1 MTLWRRV
8 GAWVSGLR
16 VRLVLAFALL
26 GVTTTVAVAGG
37 SYFQAR
43 NVILQQAQDAAV
55 MSLTDQLTKVYP
67 IAQLPPT
74 QDDLE
79 LLAQRLSDR
88 ESFAV
93 VIYRDM
99 RAQGGS
105 ELADPLTPE
114 LRQKVRDG
122 RIAWQ
127 RVSLA
132 GEPALLIGTQ
142 LALDRADGTFRPSG
156 VEVYSVRNLVP
167 EQQSIDQLATRAWL
181 TGGLSLVLA
190 VLLALL
196 SARGVLRPVRDL
208 SRAARRLGEG
218 DLSTRLTVRGADELA
233 DVARTFNDTAGTL
246 ERQVGELRRLESDAR
261 RFVADVSHE
270 LRTPLAAMTAV
281 TDVLDEEAEN
291 LPGDAGRAAR
301 LVSQETQNLTQLV
314 NDLIEI
320 SRFDSGTARLA
331 LDDVDVAA
339 AVTATLRI
347 RGWLDRVR
355 TELPPG
361 IVARLDPR
369 RLDVIVANLVGNAF
383 RHGAEPVSVRLSAD
397 PDWVTIE
404 VADRGPGLDPEV
416 LPHVFDRLYKAD
428 TARTRSEGSGLGL
441 AISWENARLHRHG
454 ERRGVSSR
462 ATAPTAVRC
471 SPSACPA
478 RRWTPEVPGDRPT
491 NGPRAAR
498 RRTASDA
505 ARGGLWGTTQRGHHR
520 SPVDQRPRPGDLA
533 LPARAGR
540 TGAGPPLG
548 QHGPVARRRALA
560 ARGRTAGERTRA
572 GIHQRRPGRARPG
585 HGDGGSRSVG

>member
-1 MTLWRRV
+1 VRFWRS
-8 GAWVSGLR
+8 VSGLR
-16 VRLVLAFALL
+16 VRLLLAFALL
-26 GVTTTVAVAGG
+26 GVTTTAVVASG

-55 MSLTDQLTKVYP
+55 SSLTDQLTKVYP

-74 QDDLE
+74 QDELN

-88 ESFAV
+88 EGSAV

-99 RAQGGS
+99 RSQVGTGPVP
-105 ELADPLTPE
+105 DPLTPQ
-114 LRQKVRDG
+114 LRQDVGDG

-127 RVSLA
+127 RVSLD
-132 GEPALLIGTQ
+132 GQPCLLIGTQ
-142 LALDRADGTFRPSG
+142 LRLDRSDGSSRPSG
-156 VEVYSVRNLVP
+156 LEVYSVRNLVP

-208 SRAARRLGEG
+208 GRAARRLGEG
-218 DLSTRLTVRGADELA
+218 DLTTRLTVRGVDELA

-246 ERQVGELRRLESDAR
+246 ERQVGELRRMESDAR

-281 TDVLDEEAEN
+281 TDVLDEEADH

-301 LVSQETQNLTQLV
+301 LVSQETQNLTHLV
-314 NDLIEI
+314 NDLIEV

-347 RGWLDRVR
+347 RGWADRVR
-355 TELPPG
+355 AELPPNV
-361 IVARLDPR
+361 VARLDPR

-416 LPHVFDRLYKAD
+416 LPHVFDRFYKAD
-428 TARTRSEGSGLGL
+428 TARSRSEGSGLGL

-454 ERRGVSSR
+454 ERRGTLV
-462 ATAPTAVRC
+462 A
-471 SPSACPA
+471 
-478 RRWTPEVPGDRPT
+478 G
-491 NGPRAAR
+491 NGP
-498 RRTASDA
+498 
-505 ARGGLWGTTQRGHHR
+505 
-520 SPVDQRPRPGDLA
+520 
-533 LPARAGR
+533 
-540 TGAGPPLG
+540 
-548 QHGPVARRRALA
+548 
-560 ARGRTAGERTRA
+560 
-572 GIHQRRPGRARPG
+572 
-585 HGDGGSRSVG
+585 DGGAVFTLRLPRDTTDAGDAR

>member
-1 MTLWRRV
+1 MTLWRRA

-16 VRLVLAFALL
+16 VRLLLAFALL

-43 NVILQQAQDAAV
+43 TVVLQQAQDAAV

-67 IAQLPPT
+67 IVQLPPT

-93 VIYRDM
+93 VVYRDM

-105 ELADPLTPE
+105 DLADPLTPE

-127 RVSLA
+127 RVSLD

-142 LALDRADGTFRPSG
+142 LALDRPDGTSRPSG
-156 VEVYSVRNLVP
+156 LEVYSVRNLVP
-167 EQQSIDQLATRAWL
+167 EQQSIDRLANRAWL

-281 TDVLDEEAEN
+281 TDVLDEEAEH

-355 TELPPG
+355 TDLPPG

-383 RHGAEPVSVRLSAD
+383 RHGAEPVSVRLGAD

-454 ERRGVSSR
+454 ERRGSLVAGNGTHGGAVFTLR
-462 ATAPTAVRC
+462 LPRETADTGG
-471 SPSACPA
+471 A
-478 RRWTPEVPGDRPT
+478 R
-491 NGPRAAR
+491 
-498 RRTASDA
+498 
-505 ARGGLWGTTQRGHHR
+505 
-520 SPVDQRPRPGDLA
+520 
-533 LPARAGR
+533 
-540 TGAGPPLG
+540 
-548 QHGPVARRRALA
+548 
-560 ARGRTAGERTRA
+560 
-572 GIHQRRPGRARPG
+572 
-585 HGDGGSRSVG
+585 